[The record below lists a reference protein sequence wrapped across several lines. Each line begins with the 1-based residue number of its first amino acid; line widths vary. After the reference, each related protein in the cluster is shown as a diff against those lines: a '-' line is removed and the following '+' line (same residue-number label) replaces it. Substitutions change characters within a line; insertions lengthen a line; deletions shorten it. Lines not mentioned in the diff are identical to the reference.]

1 MFNNFWKT
9 RSKKNGYYVEWIL
22 FHRVFLIFGILLTC
36 SQAMQFYK
44 YNNTDGYTFSTIGRV
59 IMLFY
64 ILSIL
69 SSIVYEF
76 GIWSYKLYA
85 WHAVLC
91 LYASGLLSNII
102 AYVNELVGLEDLLVA
117 IVTSTTMFYYYGR
130 RKVCF
135 DGTKKYDN
143 QTNNA
148 NEESNKNSDII
159 ENNVS
164 ISKEN
169 NDIKIETD
177 NQISQTEEAEKA
189 QLKEEAL
196 NNSNKDANS
205 KIRFCRYCGAELNN
219 EASFCHK
226 CGKKVG

>member
-59 IMLFY
+59 LMLLY
-64 ILSIL
+64 IISIF

-91 LYASGLLSNII
+91 LYASGLLLNII
-102 AYVNELVGLEDLLVA
+102 AYDNELVGLGDLLGGIVA
-117 IVTSTTMFYYYGR
+117 SVTMLYYYGR

-135 DGTKKYDN
+135 DGTKKYDD
-143 QTNNA
+143 QTNDA

-159 ENNVS
+159 ENNIS
-164 ISKEN
+164 ISEEN
-169 NDIKIETD
+169 NDIKTKTYNKIL
-177 NQISQTEEAEKA
+177 QTEEVEKA
-189 QLKEEAL
+189 QLKEETPY
-196 NNSNKDANS
+196 NSNKNANS
-205 KIRFCRYCGAELNN
+205 KIRFCRYCGAEINSEFLL
-219 EASFCHK
+219 CHK